1 VPLPPRPTA
10 DGDSRFFWEGVE
22 KGELRIQR
30 CGACGALRHPPR
42 PMCARCHSLEWDS
55 TVASGRGEIYSF
67 VVHHHPPV
75 YGFET
80 PFAIALVELEEGTRI
95 VGNVTD
101 IAPADVRVGLPV
113 EVNFVR
119 VDDTWSLPQWR
130 PRG

>member
-1 VPLPPRPTA
+1 MARSPRPTA

-42 PMCARCHSLEWDS
+42 PMCGSCRSLAWDS
-55 TVASGRGEIYSF
+55 IVASGRGEIYSF

-95 VGNVTD
+95 VGNLTD
-101 IAPADVRVGLPV
+101 VAPADVRVGLPV

-119 VDDTWSLPQWR
+119 VDDAWTLPQWR
-130 PRG
+130 PRA